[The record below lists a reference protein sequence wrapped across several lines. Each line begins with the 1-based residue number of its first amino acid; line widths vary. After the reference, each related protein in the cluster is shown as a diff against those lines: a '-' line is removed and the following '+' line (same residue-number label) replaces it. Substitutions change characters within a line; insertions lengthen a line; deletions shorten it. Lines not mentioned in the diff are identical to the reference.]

1 MNNVFVAVHA
11 LISEGN
17 NILLLKRSKDDDYQP
32 GLWDIPGGTVEFG
45 ETIECALQREIM
57 EEVGLQVEH
66 ISPLYIYTNNS
77 ELPQRQTFQIVMKRN
92 LINDKNIL
100 SVLTGSKQS
109 HNYMVQTVRLEN
121 QTCTRISVKLQG
133 GIFQAN
139 F

>member
-77 ELPQRQTFQIVMKRN
+77 ELPQRQTFQIVMKCN
-92 LINDKNIL
+92 LINDKNIRL
-100 SVLTGSKQS
+100 NHEHSEYKWIKYDDLK
-109 HNYMVQTVRLEN
+109 NYECIAFLEN
-121 QTCTRISVKLQG
+121 L
-133 GIFQAN
+133 AN
-139 F
+139 TFYIR